1 MPWLLNLYETYNA
14 NEGQVGVMGM
24 NQFGKE
30 YTLIPEAHTT
40 QNAHIEVAVTEDG
53 EFHAATVIDKNDA
66 STLIPSTID
75 SASRAGAAVYPYPL
89 HDKLSYVAGDFVD
102 YGGKIGKENPFDVY
116 ISQLEGW
123 ANSANS
129 HSTIQSIYQYLVRK
143 SLISDLVEEKILFL
157 DGNKI
162 LIEDWKKEY
171 EAIHGER
178 PKIFSVVTGGQH
190 AAFVRFYVHS
200 TDRIIEKP
208 WKDKSLF
215 NSYIKYYKQQVGN
228 EDVCYVTGKVSPSTD
243 KHANK
248 IRHAADKAKL
258 ISGNDTSGFTFR
270 GKFNKS
276 DEVASISYEVSQKA
290 HNALRW
296 LIDKQ
301 GKMVDQRVFL
311 IWGNN
316 LVELADVQD
325 NTYDLLGQMGWKAP
339 ETKVKATTNDA
350 FAKEFSKAVDGYS
363 HDLKTD
369 AKINVLV
376 MDSATTGRMGVLYYR
391 NMDKELYFERL
402 KKWHTTCTWRHHFR
416 DKDTKQ
422 FMEYLG
428 APSTKDIAFAAYGSH
443 ASDKLVKGLMERMLP
458 SVLEG
463 REIPIDIVRSAISRA
478 SNPVSMENW
487 EWQKTLSIACALIN
501 QKEEMDVG
509 LDKNN
514 DDRDYL
520 FGRLLAV
527 ADVLERSALDK
538 EDKRTTNAIR
548 YMNAFSQHPA
558 RTWTTIQSS
567 LQPYEAK
574 LGRRAV
580 RYTSI
585 IDEIGS
591 KIKVE
596 DFNDKPLSGKYLLG
610 LYSQRYELYKKT
622 EEKDGELK

>member
-14 NEGQVGVMGM
+14 NEVEIGKIRM
-24 NQFGKE
+24 NQFGKK

-40 QNAHIEVAVTEDG
+40 QNAHVEVAITEDG
-53 EFHAATVIDKNDA
+53 EFHTASVIEKDNA
-66 STLIPSTID
+66 NTLIPSTID

-116 ISQLEGW
+116 IRQLGEW
-123 ANSANS
+123 ANSTNS
-129 HSTIQSIYQYLVRK
+129 HPTIQSIYKYLLKK
-143 SLISDLVEEKILFL
+143 SLISDLVNEKILFL
-157 DGNKI
+157 DENDM
-162 LIEDWKKEY
+162 LIEGWKKEY
-171 EAIHGER
+171 ETIHGDK

-190 AAFVRFYVHS
+190 ATFVRFHVHS
-200 TDRIIEKP
+200 TDRIIDKP
-208 WKDKSLF
+208 WTDKSLF
-215 NSYIKYYKQQVGN
+215 KSFTEFYKKQVGN
-228 EDVCYVTGKVSPSTD
+228 EDICYVTGKISPSTD

-276 DEVASISYEVSQKA
+276 DEVASIGYEVSQKA

-301 GKMVDQRVFL
+301 GKMIDQRVFL

-316 LVELADVQD
+316 LIEIADIQD
-325 NTYDLLGQMGWKAP
+325 NTYDLVVQMGWEEP
-339 ETKVKATTNDA
+339 ETKVSATTNQA
-350 FAKEFSKAVDGYS
+350 FAKEFSNAVDGYRHNLNS
-363 HDLKTD
+363 D

-391 NMDKELYFERL
+391 NMNNELYFDRL
-402 KKWHTTCTWRHHFR
+402 KKWHTSCTWRHHFR
-416 DKDTKQ
+416 DKHTKQ
-422 FMEYLG
+422 YMGYIG

-443 ASDKLVKGLMERMLP
+443 ASDKLVKSLMERMLP
-458 SVLEG
+458 SILEE
-463 REIPIDIVRSAISRA
+463 REIPIDIVKSAISRA

-501 QKEEMDVG
+501 QKEGIDVG
-509 LDKNN
+509 LDRNN

-538 EDKRTTNAIR
+538 ADKRTTNAIR

-558 RTWTTIQSS
+558 RTWATIQNS

-574 LGRRAV
+574 LGGRAI
-580 RYTSI
+580 RYTRI

-591 KIKVE
+591 KIKME

-610 LYSQRYELYKKT
+610 LYSQRYELYKKS
-622 EEKDGELK
+622 EEKDGE